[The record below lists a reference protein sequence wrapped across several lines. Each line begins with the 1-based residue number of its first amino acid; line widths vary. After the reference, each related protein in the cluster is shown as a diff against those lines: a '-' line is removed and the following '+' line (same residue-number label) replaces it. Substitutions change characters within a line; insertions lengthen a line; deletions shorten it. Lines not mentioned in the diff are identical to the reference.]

1 MKSYNCKIDH
11 FSMILPPNLVTNEML
26 FNRISLHKLAEKIGK
41 DAFLQIH
48 EDNRLSTAQT
58 QFPLSPE
65 SFEAV
70 TLIKQRYQYNAGDS
84 IIDKSTDVLRKAL
97 LEAGWDPM
105 DLDFVIFSSVSDG
118 YPTKSQ
124 KIPTIA
130 CAVQERI
137 GAYKAWAYDM
147 KAACSGWVY
156 PVQQAT
162 AFIHSGMAKKG
173 AIIVVEMSDAGLEY
187 TNERSCTLI
196 GDVATATL
204 LSFSEEPGIFDIK
217 CEANTGDPNIKSDLI
232 TLGYQTNELHDESD
246 FYPFKD
252 VTTTS
257 KPSLPH
263 DPFKLKGKSVYAGGI
278 KEMTRHTKSNLKS
291 SDELFN
297 KSPDW
302 FVYHQANGAMLMKI
316 LMDLQ
321 LDPTKHFYNVDK
333 LANTIGATIPSVLSE
348 DWKRVQVGDIVSIV
362 AFGGGITSGR
372 LLVKK
377 L

>member
-26 FNRISLHKLAEKIGK
+26 FQRIALHKLADKIGK
-41 DAFLQIH
+41 DAFLRIS
-48 EDNRLSTAQT
+48 EGDRLSAAQT
-58 QFPLSPE
+58 QFPLTPE

-70 TLIKQRYQYNAGDS
+70 TMIKQRYQYNASDS
-84 IIDKSTDVLRKAL
+84 IIDKSTDVLRQAL
-97 LEAGWDPM
+97 SEAGWDPL

-118 YPTKSQ
+118 YPNASQ

-130 CAVQERI
+130 CAVQERL
-137 GAYKAWAYDM
+137 GAYRAWAYDM

-162 AFIHSGMAKKG
+162 AFIHSGMAQRG
-173 AIIVVEMSDAGLEY
+173 AIIVTEMSDAGLEY
-187 TNERSCTLI
+187 TNEKSCPLI

-204 LSFSEEPGIFDIK
+204 LSFSDEPGIFDIK

-232 TLGYQTNELHDESD
+232 TLGYHNNQLPDETD
-246 FYPFKD
+246 FYPFVD
-252 VTTTS
+252 NTTTP
-257 KPSLPH
+257 KPSTPH
-263 DPFKLKGKSVYAGGI
+263 DPFRLKGKSVYAGGI
-278 KEMTRHTKSNLKS
+278 KEMTRHTKSNLAS
-291 SDELFN
+291 SNVLFN
-297 KSPDW
+297 KEPDW
-302 FVYHQANGAMLMKI
+302 FVYHQANGAMLMKL

-321 LDPTKHFYNVDK
+321 LDPTKHLYNVDV
-333 LANTIGATIPSVLSE
+333 LANTIAATIPSVLAE